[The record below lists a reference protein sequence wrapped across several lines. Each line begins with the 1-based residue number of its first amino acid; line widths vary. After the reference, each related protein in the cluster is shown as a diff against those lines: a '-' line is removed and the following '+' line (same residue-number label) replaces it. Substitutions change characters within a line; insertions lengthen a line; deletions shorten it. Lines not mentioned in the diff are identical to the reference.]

1 MTARLDDVDEQLR
14 ALGMVPVGAL
24 ARSGQR
30 SFHGVLDGQDV
41 EVRIGGEPSGRARAV
56 LEAVLAPA
64 LDLGLRIRT
73 ASRGVLLTVGKL
85 GGAFAA
91 AHDVDGDEPARVKAL
106 LDEAVVAGLEALGDR
121 GHLEVD
127 DVSIRLGPTV
137 DLLEVAEL
145 ASTLGRVAAL
155 LMTRARSLPAASPL
169 AAPEAAWRPV
179 AAAAGLTMTT
189 TPLAMQGARIS
200 ATTRRTGRLAFVS
213 TAWVGHPRASEL
225 GIALRRTRVGDPVE
239 AAAHAVQVGDAAFDR
254 LFAVTTRDGAAP
266 AQLLDAPVREAL
278 SALALIGEVQLD
290 ETGLVLGDAAPA
302 DVPRALDLM
311 RRVLDGSVDNLRT
324 ATGPYR

>member
-1 MTARLDDVDEQLR
+1 MTARSDDVDRQLR
-14 ALGMVPVGAL
+14 ALGMVPIGAL
-24 ARSGQR
+24 ARSSHR
-30 SFHGVLDGQDV
+30 SFHGVLHGQDV
-41 EVRIGGEPSGRARAV
+41 EVRIVDEPSGRARAV
-56 LEAVLAPA
+56 LEAVLARA

-73 ASRGVLLTVGKL
+73 ASRGPLLTVGEL
-85 GGAFAA
+85 AGAFAA
-91 AHDVDGDEPARVKAL
+91 SYDVDGDEPTRVRAL
-106 LDEAVVAGLEALGDR
+106 LDDPVVTALHAVSDH

-127 DVSIRLGPTV
+127 DVRIRVGPTL

-145 ASTLGRVAAL
+145 ASALGRVTAL
-155 LMTRARSLPAASPL
+155 LVARARSLPPASPL
-169 AAPEAAWRPV
+169 AAAAAAWRPV
-179 AAAAGLTMTT
+179 AAAAGLAMTT

-200 ATTRRTGRLAFVS
+200 ATTRRTGRMAFVS

-225 GIALRRTRVGDPVE
+225 GIALRRTRIGDRVE
-239 AAAHAVQVGDAAFDR
+239 AAAPAVQVGDAAFDR
-254 LFAVTTRDGAAP
+254 LFAITTRDGAAP

-311 RRVLDGSVDNLRT
+311 RRVLEGSVDNLRA